1 MRVAAGAFVRPL
13 ETETVA
19 GDACLIESWARGVVV
34 VAADGL
40 GHGPPAAAASTALV
54 ERVRA
59 ARAAPLPLVLEDAHR
74 ALLKTRGAV
83 AAVARFDEIAGT
95 VEVAG
100 LGNVTALLSTGSG
113 EPQTLVLPAGVLGSA
128 FRPVRPQVIDFA
140 EGDVLVLHTDGVRG
154 RVALGSLR
162 SMTPTDCAR
171 AIVASYG
178 TPSDDAGCVVAVG
191 MSLASRRPDATD
203 QGDTTTL
210 VARTPADA
218 DRCAAEARGFAARHG
233 FTVMA
238 QWQLGIA
245 TSELLGRALRGASEG
260 LLTLTF
266 SREPRESIVV
276 EAQEGSAQGC
286 GPVAD
291 LGSIHRMM
299 DRVALEPNPGG
310 RRVLA
315 WKHRG

>member
-1 MRVAAGAFVRPL
+1 
-13 ETETVA
+13 
-19 GDACLIESWARGVVV
+19 
-34 VAADGL
+34 
-40 GHGPPAAAASTALV
+40 
-54 ERVRA
+54 
-59 ARAAPLPLVLEDAHR
+59 
-74 ALLKTRGAV
+74 
-83 AAVARFDEIAGT
+83 VARFDEIAGT

-100 LGNVTALLSTGSG
+100 LGNVTALVSTGSG
-113 EPQTLVLPAGVLGSA
+113 EPKPLVLPAGVLGSA
-128 FRPVRPQVIDFA
+128 FRPIRPQVIDFA

-154 RVALGSLR
+154 RLGLGSLR
-162 SMTPTDCAR
+162 SMTPADCAR
-171 AIVASYG
+171 AIVAAYG
-178 TPSDDAGCVVAVG
+178 TPADDAGCVVAMG
-191 MSLASRRPDATD
+191 MALASRRPDAAD

-245 TSELLGRALRGASEG
+245 TSELLDRALRGASEG

-276 EAQEGSAQGC
+276 EAQEESAQGS
-286 GPVAD
+286 GPATD

-299 DRVALEPNPGG
+299 DRVALEPGPAG

-315 WKHRG
+315 WKHR